1 MTMATIE
8 TESLWPQIEPL
19 LARVERPSRYIDHEF
34 NRLSKPDALYQAVY
48 VYPDTYEIGQSNQ
61 AIALLYEI
69 TNRITEVSAERA
81 YLPWLDMI
89 ALLREAQIPLFSLES
104 CRALSDFDLLG
115 ITIPHEL
122 AVTNI
127 LEVLDLAGLPLRS
140 SQRDLR
146 FPLVIGGGP
155 GCFNPEPLA
164 PFFDL
169 IAIGESEELIGE
181 LIAEH
186 RRLMAAG
193 VGKAQMLD
201 ELAAIEG
208 VYVPSLYDQ
217 NDASLVLGEG
227 AGSVGSNASS
237 RADADINQRPKV
249 RRRVYMGFSQNLP
262 DCNLVPF
269 TEVTHDRLT
278 IEVLRGCSRGCRF
291 CQAGMTYRP
300 VRERSSDAIVAAV
313 TSGIAQTGFDEVS
326 LVSLST
332 TDHSHIES
340 ILRRLNE
347 RYRNTGVSI
356 SLPSQRLDAFGVQ
369 MAKLVSGEKKSG
381 LTFAPE
387 AGSQRLR
394 DVINKN
400 VSEDDLF
407 SSVKAAYSAG
417 WRRSKLYFMI
427 GLPSETDADIQAIAD
442 LVNQAYN
449 LAKDSVA
456 DNQRSQVR
464 MTVSVAVFVPKAQT
478 PFQWQGQL
486 PLEEIQRRIELL
498 RQAGLH
504 KGVDLNWHDPR
515 VSQVEAALSRA
526 GREAAQLI
534 EAAWRHGALFAAW
547 SERFDYQQWQ
557 AAAVDAGLDL
567 AELAER
573 SYPHE
578 TLLPWE
584 HIDSGVTR
592 EYLLQELE
600 RAREGLTTPDCSFT
614 SCQDCGV
621 CEGSIQLD
629 VEVSRHE

>member
-1 MTMATIE
+1 MTTKE
-8 TESLWPQIEPL
+8 TNSLWPLIEPL

-34 NRLSKPDALYQAVY
+34 NRMYKPDAFYQAVY

-81 YLPWLDMI
+81 FLPWLDMI

-122 AVTNI
+122 SVTNI

-140 SQRDLR
+140 AQRDLG
-146 FPLVIGGGP
+146 FPLVVGGGP

-186 RRLMAAG
+186 RRLIATG
-193 VGKAQMLD
+193 VGKAQMLE

-208 VYVPSLYDQ
+208 VYVPSLYDRSE
-217 NDASLVLGEG
+217 ASRAAGEG
-227 AGSVGSNASS
+227 AGSVGSSGLVGGSSAGYSACAGLADSGGLAGGNSAGSSACAGLADRSEAGAGADAAVGTSMSTADFVSS
-237 RADADINQRPKV
+237 RADIAASIRPKV

-262 DCNLVPF
+262 DCSLVPF

-313 TSGIAQTGFDEVS
+313 TSGITQTGFDEVS

-407 SSVKAAYSAG
+407 SSIQAAYSAG

-427 GLPSETDADIQAIAD
+427 GLPSETDA
-442 LVNQAYN
+442 
-449 LAKDSVA
+449 
-456 DNQRSQVR
+456 
-464 MTVSVAVFVPKAQT
+464 
-478 PFQWQGQL
+478 
-486 PLEEIQRRIELL
+486 
-498 RQAGLH
+498 
-504 KGVDLNWHDPR
+504 
-515 VSQVEAALSRA
+515 
-526 GREAAQLI
+526 
-534 EAAWRHGALFAAW
+534 
-547 SERFDYQQWQ
+547 
-557 AAAVDAGLDL
+557 
-567 AELAER
+567 
-573 SYPHE
+573 
-578 TLLPWE
+578 
-584 HIDSGVTR
+584 
-592 EYLLQELE
+592 
-600 RAREGLTTPDCSFT
+600 
-614 SCQDCGV
+614 
-621 CEGSIQLD
+621 
-629 VEVSRHE
+629 